1 VLEIE
6 EYMVPCLSKKIFGLD
21 CPGCGMQR
29 SLLLVAKGEFSA
41 AYQMYPAVYTSIL
54 FALFLGFHLFD
65 KTRNYSKIVIFLA
78 IVNGIVMMVS
88 YIYKLTNF

>member
-1 VLEIE
+1 MLEIE